1 MSEPND
7 SISSGFEPDTPTS
20 LFGQRIHTGDSQ
32 EDLTFD
38 NDSGQFGVNDRT
50 ISNQDEIPLIEP
62 HQSSNPRLEMMF
74 YFSVF
79 NLYVLYGWSR
89 RLPKYLS

>member
-38 NDSGQFGVNDRT
+38 DDSGQFGVNDRT
-50 ISNQDEIPLIEP
+50 VSNQDEIPLIEP
-62 HQSSNPRLEMMF
+62 HQSSNPRLGDAL
-74 YFSVF
+74 FSIFLTFVC
-79 NLYVLYGWSR
+79 
-89 RLPKYLS
+89 

>member
-1 MSEPND
+1 MKMSEPNN

-20 LFGQRIHTGDSQ
+20 LFGQRIHTEDSQ

-38 NDSGQFGVNDRT
+38 DDSGQFGVNDRT

-62 HQSSNPRLEMMF
+62 HQSSNPRLDDNF
-74 YFSVF
+74 IF
-79 NLYVLYGWSR
+79 NLY
-89 RLPKYLS
+89 

>member
-1 MSEPND
+1 MYFFLSFVWNILHFLQKNEVKMSEPND
-7 SISSGFEPDTPTS
+7 SISSGFEPDTPTL

-38 NDSGQFGVNDRT
+38 NDSGQFGVSDRT

-62 HQSSNPRLEMMF
+62 HQSSNPE
-74 YFSVF
+74 
-79 NLYVLYGWSR
+79 
-89 RLPKYLS
+89 